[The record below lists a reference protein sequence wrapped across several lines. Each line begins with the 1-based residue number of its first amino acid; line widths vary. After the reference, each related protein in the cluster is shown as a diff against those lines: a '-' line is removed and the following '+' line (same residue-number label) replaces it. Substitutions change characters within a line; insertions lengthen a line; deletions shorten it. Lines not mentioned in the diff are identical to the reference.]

1 MAKLGIGGQAA
12 PRQQAAP
19 KTVGQSGYRNLFG
32 NISTS
37 MQPMGRP
44 DNAPIAYRNSS
55 HFTPTISGPIKTD
68 SRFAD
73 IARNQA
79 MSRGAFAGDQRTYMG
94 NMGPGI
100 RAGSK
105 MEQYRAGTRADAE
118 ALRGYSE
125 AQQEMSQQAMQDSMA
140 DLMYQERLSGEQA
153 WIRDLLLDR
162 DDTQNRDR
170 MAAYKRRADVLIG
183 NYKRDI
189 DDAVAARKREAM
201 LLSALI

>member
-1 MAKLGIGGQAA
+1 MAQLGIGARAA

-19 KTVGQSGYRNLFG
+19 KTVGQNSYKNLFG

-44 DNAPIAYRNSS
+44 DNAPIAYRNNS

-105 MEQYRAGTRADAE
+105 MEQYRAGTRGDAE
-118 ALRGYSE
+118 ALQNFSE

-140 DLMYQERLSGEQA
+140 DLMYQERLAGEQA

-170 MAAYKRRADVLIG
+170 MATYKRRADVLLG
-183 NYKRDI
+183 NYKRQV
-189 DDAVAARKREAM
+189 DDAVAKRKREAM